1 MSLRCGNLSLGFLR
15 KLSFASASCRS
26 APLLDMAGRVMRDA
40 PQPWACDCDT
50 SFLGLPSF
58 GWNSS
63 ANRSNLSALHQD
75 KRHHANGV
83 ETALAI
89 RRHPEV
95 NRWRIADVFAVLG
108 TPRCREPLQGSR
120 KETLFH
126 GRLPTRAD
134 LLLIASRGVQRTDPR
149 KVGVKGEGR
158 VKTYFF
164 GGHIQTHTHTIIPQK
179 SNEPHRH
186 HRHHRH
192 HQHHCHHH
200 HHPPI

>member
-83 ETALAI
+83 ETVAKPPPQTKPRL
-89 RRHPEV
+89 RSTPELFV
-95 NRWRIADVFAVLG
+95 DWLRLVSASSWPSAARCQIAWLGRIKQQNV
-108 TPRCREPLQGSR
+108 TRTLQPMVCDRMPKPGQRSMHNNLNAQMTG
-120 KETLFH
+120 EIG
-126 GRLPTRAD
+126 GRNSQHSSL
-134 LLLIASRGVQRTDPR
+134 
-149 KVGVKGEGR
+149 
-158 VKTYFF
+158 
-164 GGHIQTHTHTIIPQK
+164 
-179 SNEPHRH
+179 
-186 HRHHRH
+186 
-192 HQHHCHHH
+192 HQ
-200 HHPPI
+200 IS